1 MAGVSLENWVERIRD
16 PKIECMSRDEMAA
29 FLLGKAA
36 GILFLPVKI
45 IVNSISKR
53 LKKLVRSWL
62 KL

>member
-1 MAGVSLENWVERIRD
+1 ME
-16 PKIECMSRDEMAA
+16 KIMELIVGAAA

-53 LKKLVRSWL
+53 LKKLVRTVRIVRSR
-62 KL
+62 K